1 MKFFVSLFAL
11 LLTMNV
17 FAAGASTLT
26 LVLEQN
32 EVEKLDEQM
41 REKGFIL
48 SKVEDLYAQKG
59 VFPRCP
65 CNSLKMTFTKVSAGK
80 ATEKKFNVSTNGFGT
95 GLKVTISPEK

>member
-1 MKFFVSLFAL
+1 MKLFVSVFAL

-17 FAAGASTLT
+17 FASGVSTLS
-26 LVLEQN
+26 LVLEQT

-59 VFPRCP
+59 SFPRCP

-80 ATEKKFNVSTNGFGT
+80 AVDKKFNVSTHGFGAS
-95 GLKVTISPEK
+95 LKVTISPEK